1 MAELQVFEGTT
12 EDIAKLLQNGAFAG
26 SKLKLIVNPAP
37 IEAIIED
44 TEEEDLSDSYPDP
57 PITIRDK
64 AHLEELLLAGINSPT
79 RRVTEQTWEETR
91 QEVHRRHAAWEKS
104 RQP

>member
-1 MAELQVFEGTT
+1 MAELQIFEGTT
-12 EDIAKLLQNGAFAG
+12 EDIAKLLQHGAFAG

-37 IEAIIED
+37 IEEAE
-44 TEEEDLSDSYPDP
+44 EEEDLSDSFPDP
-57 PITIRDK
+57 PNTIRDK

-91 QEVHRRHAAWEKS
+91 QEVHRRHAAWEQSQK
-104 RQP
+104 P